1 MKSII
6 LLKGI
11 ILIPLFFTIHLKAQ
25 QKMSIDIG
33 AVRQK
38 NNHNPGMNLSSFYH
52 FNNRLLG
59 GLELNRFFPV
69 RRTIEEEN
77 VQLSAWDIEM
87 NIHYLLPLYKG
98 WKFYPVT
105 GISHTSETELNE
117 AEHFSH
123 QEKFW
128 SVNTGAGVFVEL
140 GHFLPHVEYV
150 FTWGRVNQQFILVG
164 AGYEIEWGHHKAG
177 HAEKKK

>member
-11 ILIPLFFTIHLKAQ
+11 ILIPLFFTLQLKAQ
-25 QKMSIDIG
+25 QKISIDIG

-38 NNHNPGMNLSSFYH
+38 NNHNTGMNLSGFYH
-52 FNNRLLG
+52 FNKKLLG
-59 GLELNRFFPV
+59 GIELNRFFPV

-77 VQLSAWDIEM
+77 VSLSSWDVEM
-87 NIHYLLPLYKG
+87 NIHYLFPLYKG
-98 WKFYPVT
+98 WKIYSVT
-105 GISHTSETELNE
+105 GISHTAEKELSE
-117 AEHFSH
+117 ADHFNH
-123 QEKFW
+123 VENFW
-128 SVNTGAGVFVEL
+128 SLNTGAGILVEL

-150 FTWGRVNQQFILVG
+150 FTWGQVNHQFILAGV
-164 AGYEIEWGHHKAG
+164 GYEIEWGHHKAS